1 MTVNDIFTVCH
12 LSMIFDIKSG
22 QMMHKFT
29 DISSNLPV
37 MLNPQQY
44 ATCIQLMRQY
54 TSQLKDYFPST
65 ICMSG
70 HFVHDSSAIYVARL
84 DSVYLINLQ
93 TTNTYIDIV
102 GENAT
107 FRDEKTDM
115 PVEIDDFPDEEY
127 AKFSAD
133 IIGMILQGYDF
144 SKQGYDRITMFGN
157 IKNMDDNKIL
167 YSYDSALLVCPTLDF
182 VSIIFNSI
190 QRRDC
195 NNDH

>member
-12 LSMIFDIKSG
+12 MSIIFDIKSG
-22 QMMHKFT
+22 QMMHHFT

-37 MLNPQQY
+37 MLNSQQY
-44 ATCIQLMRQY
+44 AICIQLMHQY

-70 HFVHDSSAIYVARL
+70 HFVHDSSAIYVTRL
-84 DSVYLINLQ
+84 DSVYLVNLQ

-102 GENAT
+102 GETAT

-167 YSYDSALLVCPTLDF
+167 YSYDKALLVCPTLDF

-190 QRRDC
+190 QRRDY